1 MKKSIVLVLLLIFN
15 LVTTWGVTANQ
26 SVTSFTHISG
36 TYDTSA
42 YSGSYPLAD
51 ANPFPKRACVMRVH
65 LDIHPDVYYEWQVVS
80 GYGDET
86 LQPDPDGNAAYIGQ
100 NGNTDVFVFRII
112 ARDKTTNHE
121 LARRDISFYFIEGFT
136 KPNYPSY

>member
-1 MKKSIVLVLLLIFN
+1 MKKLIVLVLLLVFN

-42 YSGSYPLAD
+42 YSGCYPLAD
-51 ANPFPKRACVMRVH
+51 ANFPKRACVMRVH

-80 GYGDET
+80 GYEDVT

-100 NGNTDVFVFRII
+100 NGNTDVFVFCII
-112 ARDKTTNHE
+112 ARDKTTKRE
-121 LARRDISFYFIEGFT
+121 LTRRNISFYFIEGFT
-136 KPNYPSY
+136 EPNYPYY